1 LILSYPQHWHGINQR
16 IAPFSDGSPQASQWP
31 IPPLQYFDYEV
42 HPDESGTFFYHSHV
56 DFQAGT
62 SAGPLIVQDEGSPPF
77 HYDEERIVFLSDY
90 FNRTDQNITAGLLA
104 NPFKW
109 SGETNSLL
117 VNGQSGMASN
127 MTALCAPAIFNVE
140 PDKTY
145 RLWFIGSTALSFIS
159 LAFEDY
165 TDLSIIEADG
175 TYTKPFL
182 TPYLQVGTGQRFS
195 VLFKT
200 KSVAE
205 LKAAGKTDFWI
216 QLENRE
222 RPHQW
227 LVPTQYS
234 HTLLQEHHPHPPHH
248 HRPSLSHKK
257 RTTF

>member
-1 LILSYPQHWHGINQR
+1 
-16 IAPFSDGSPQASQWP
+16 
-31 IPPLQYFDYEV
+31 
-42 HPDESGTFFYHSHV
+42 V

-234 HTLLQEHHPHPPHH
+234 SLILFSRNTIPIHPIITSPHSPTKNVRLSRVLPPASPSRPILPVVLRSNSPRNNNSPTTNQRNHQMGTKLGLLDP
-248 HRPSLSHKK
+248 
-257 RTTF
+257 